1 MRRMKN
7 SFPFKR
13 RMTMNIMNPGMLLF
27 GLFDSA
33 LAFYLVYHMTRA
45 RFGGERKALARV
57 LAAILGTIV
66 FVVYFGV
73 IVWFNTDTYTVSAAA
88 KRVVY
93 LAPIVLTVLMT
104 ALILL
109 SQPPKKKESTDEES
123 EEDSE
128 SEDSPSE
135 DAP

>member
-1 MRRMKN
+1 
-7 SFPFKR
+7 
-13 RMTMNIMNPGMLLF
+13 MNIMNPGMVLF

-45 RFGGERKALARV
+45 RFGGERKAIARV
-57 LAAILGTIV
+57 LAALFGTIV
-66 FVVYFGV
+66 FIIYFAV
-73 IVWFNTDTYTVSAAA
+73 IVWFNTDVYAASDVT

-93 LAPIVLTVLMT
+93 LAPIVLTILMT

-109 SQPPKKKESTDEES
+109 SQPPKKKESADEEDS

-128 SEDSPSE
+128 SEDSVSE
-135 DAP
+135 DVP